1 MFINCPIVRLQ
12 VGFVQIHVCCVLTLK
27 YVNRIQSM
35 FTELNL
41 VTGQSE
47 FGKLRCRKE
56 SCIDAKNSA
65 NLLISHLVLQ
75 IYKLSFIVI
84 MLKI

>member
-41 VTGQSE
+41 VTGQS
-47 FGKLRCRKE
+47 GK
-56 SCIDAKNSA
+56 N
-65 NLLISHLVLQ
+65 LVL
-75 IYKLSFIVI
+75 
-84 MLKI
+84 MLKIQQTF